1 MEEDVTTDGHVSSRI
16 EGETTCYTRGHLLK
30 QLFVPSS
37 VPREYFNPCDWTKL
51 PSEDECLGVCVCVCV
66 WRTERHTSEEE
77 TRSLRNATR
86 IHVELFLARL
96 PTAMPAWA
104 TGL

>member
-16 EGETTCYTRGHLLK
+16 EGETTCYTRVICSSSSSSLR
-30 QLFVPSS
+30 LFLVNILTPVIGQNSQ
-37 VPREYFNPCDWTKL
+37 VRTNVLVF
-51 PSEDECLGVCVCVCV
+51 VCVCV

-77 TRSLRNATR
+77 TRSLHNATR